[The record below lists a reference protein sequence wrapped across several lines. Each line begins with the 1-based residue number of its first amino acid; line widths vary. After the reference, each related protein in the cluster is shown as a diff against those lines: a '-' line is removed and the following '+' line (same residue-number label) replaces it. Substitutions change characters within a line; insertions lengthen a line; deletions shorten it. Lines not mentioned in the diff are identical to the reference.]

1 MTRYATI
8 TRLHGR
14 SSFGSA
20 GGVDIKDDNGK
31 PAFLAGSSYLPGL
44 GSARVAVGERVEIL
58 DNGRHWTVVDWPLG
72 EPVQT
77 PEHPLFHPDTHPEPP
92 PVEHHV
98 DASPIARV
106 PRMSQRH
113 EPEPPATLDGLQ
125 LLGGILV
132 ALDRNNELL
141 GQILHHLKEEAI
153 EPL

>member
-1 MTRYATI
+1 MSAKFGNIIRVDNS
-8 TRLHGR
+8 G
-14 SSFGSA
+14 SFGSH
-20 GGVDIKDDNGK
+20 GGVHVKMDDGKD
-31 PAFLAGSSYLPGL
+31 AFLAGSYYRMTHPGRL
-44 GSARVAVGERVEIL
+44 LEGQRIELLE
-58 DNGRHWTVVDWPLG
+58 NGRYWTALQGPH
-72 EPVQT
+72 T
-77 PEHPLFHPDTHPEPP
+77 EHPLFHPDTHPEPP
-92 PVEHHV
+92 PVSHHV